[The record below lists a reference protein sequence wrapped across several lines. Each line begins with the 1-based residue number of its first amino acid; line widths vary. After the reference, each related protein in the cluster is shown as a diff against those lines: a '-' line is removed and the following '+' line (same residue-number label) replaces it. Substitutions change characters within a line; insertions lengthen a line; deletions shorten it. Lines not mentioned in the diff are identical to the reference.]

1 MISSLKKKGKKGND
15 RNIILPKILNVAGA
29 TDEVDG
35 ARFLVLA
42 IDDVEDINYEL
53 YVPEKNV
60 PALYDAL
67 AEVIAQFKS

>member
-15 RNIILPKILNVAGA
+15 RNIILPKMLNVAGA

-35 ARFLVLA
+35 SRFLVLA

-53 YVPEKNV
+53 YVPEKNF
-60 PALYDAL
+60 PALYEAL